1 MTGPVAATGRRGL
14 VAALAGCAAGG
25 ALVLLAAGR
34 TWGRASLTAQTGA
47 HVSVHVTGRDAESA
61 LPAVGLA
68 LLVMAAA
75 IVASRAWLRV
85 AVGLVTVTL
94 GGVVVGLA
102 LTSSGDVAAALQ
114 RRAFGVPAGAVH
126 GSVSGWAVVTAVGGG
141 LAAAAG
147 ALTVLRGS
155 RWPGMGARYDA
166 PGADA
171 ATTARAVEPATAAW
185 DALDRG
191 EDPTS

>member
-1 MTGPVAATGRRGL
+1 MTGRRGL
-14 VAALAGCAAGG
+14 LAALAGCVAGG

-34 TWGRASLTAQTGA
+34 TWGRASLTAATGA
-47 HVSVHVTGRDAESA
+47 HVSVHVSGRDAESA
-61 LPAVGLA
+61 LPALALA

-75 IVASRAWLRV
+75 VVASRSWLRFF
-85 AVGLVTVTL
+85 VGLVTVTL

-102 LTSSGDVAAALQ
+102 LTSTGDVAAALQ

-126 GSVSGWAVVTAVGGG
+126 ASLSAWAIVTAVGG
-141 LAAAAG
+141 AFAVVAG

-155 RWPGMGARYDA
+155 RWPGLGARYDA
-166 PGADA
+166 PGGDGE
-171 ATTARAVEPATAAW
+171 TTARRVEPATAAW

-191 EDPTS
+191 EDPTT